1 MKPTSPV
8 KLESAH
14 ADNSVPNLDFPIEAA
29 QLPLDQYFAFVG
41 VGSTKGYELIKS
53 GALKTRKIG
62 KKRIGLISEGREF
75 LKSLPT
81 K

>member
-1 MKPTSPV
+1 MKPAAV
-8 KLESAH
+8 KPKSAPRKV
-14 ADNSVPNLDFPIEAA
+14 DLPIEPY
-29 QLPLDQYFAFVG
+29 QLPLKQFFKFVG
-41 VGSTKGYELIKS
+41 VGPTKGHALIKS

>member
-1 MKPTSPV
+1 MKPKSD
-8 KLESAH
+8 L
-14 ADNSVPNLDFPIEAA
+14 PIEREV
-29 QLPLDQYFAFVG
+29 LPLDQYFAFVG
-41 VGSTKGYELIKS
+41 VGPTKGFELIKS

-75 LKSLPT
+75 LQSLPT